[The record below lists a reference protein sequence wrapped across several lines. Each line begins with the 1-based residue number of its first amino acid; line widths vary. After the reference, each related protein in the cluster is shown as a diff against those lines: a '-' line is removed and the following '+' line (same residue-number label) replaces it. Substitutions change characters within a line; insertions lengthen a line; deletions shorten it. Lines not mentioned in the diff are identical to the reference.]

1 MAVLSSLL
9 GFGTPQQT
17 VPAQQMLSG
26 QLAPELA
33 PFYKDILGKAQALYQ
48 TKEAEGFQPYTG
60 PTIAQFTPEQE
71 QAFTGL
77 AGLSGTTA
85 PQFEEARTF
94 TKAAAAPVTTE
105 EIEARMSPYQQAVV
119 DIEKREAQKQFEQNV
134 LPKLRQAQ
142 IASGSFG
149 GTRGTLLEAQALADQ
164 SRALAD
170 IQARG
175 SAAAFDQAM
184 QALGQERARTGQAG
198 TQLGALAPSQLQT
211 GLREIGALQTVG
223 EQRQKQTQAALD
235 EAYQQF
241 IQEQERPYQTLD
253 RYSAIVRGMPT
264 PMVQRTPIAPAPT
277 LGQTLLGAAG
287 TAGSLYG
294 AFGGFSPTG
303 LFGMKGGYTGGG
315 IADLP
320 VVRRQLGG
328 GLNINPDSLMKYD
341 DAAFIEPFKIPP
353 RPGGQAGRQWD
364 RQYKDKGFKTGDVV
378 GKYRVTG
385 SGKEDIRPL
394 KLIKTNVEEIT
405 SDPETASTPGAFGA
419 LTKYAS
425 SIKPGDTSVSAL
437 ENLLANQQAGL
448 GDLKSVIGEK
458 AALAERM
465 KGALGKLPTT
475 EQADEETKKFF
486 ADKAARAQ
494 QQDEANIE
502 AAKRE
507 QFGNLAQF
515 FTRLGTA
522 TPRVQGLGGLVDV
535 GLRAADETIPQA
547 MQTQRALQEKQA
559 AAAEKQEARE
569 DKQRAEIL
577 SNKTKDLE
585 KLQAEYSLLEK
596 KGASASAL
604 AKAETDILQAL
615 AEIETLKA
623 STDVNVG
630 ELMPSDLR
638 NTEDRLKALTTGRI
652 IGDVP
657 TFEAAQNAALL
668 QAQTEVESALND
680 IRNKGGS
687 SALRQVSKAQVEA
700 AILGRA
706 EELLAAGGKLSRVT
720 GKRQSNIKQTDS
732 DASAGDSIDKEIEN
746 LTNN

>member
-77 AGLSGTTA
+77 SQLSGTTA

-119 DIEKREAQKQFEQNV
+119 DIEKREAQKQFDQNV
-134 LPKLRQAQ
+134 LPKIRQAQ
-142 IASGSFG
+142 IAAGSFG
-149 GTRGTLLEAQALADQ
+149 GTRGTLLEAQTLADQ

-211 GLREIGALQTVG
+211 GIREIGALQSAG
-223 EQRQKQTQAALD
+223 EARQQQTQAALD

-241 IQEQERPYQTLD
+241 IQEQQQPYQTLD

-264 PMVQRTPIAPAPT
+264 PIVQRQPIAPSPT

-320 VVRRQLGG
+320 VIRRAQPNMVLPGSGFSFVQDQAGNFTEATLDRMRGQGTVLKDSKGKIIKNITFDKNLPEGTKLYLTKDAQG
-328 GLNINPDSLMKYD
+328 GLSY
-341 DAAFIEPFKIPP
+341 
-353 RPGGQAGRQWD
+353 
-364 RQYKDKGFKTGDVV
+364 
-378 GKYRVTG
+378 
-385 SGKEDIRPL
+385 
-394 KLIKTNVEEIT
+394 
-405 SDPETASTPGAFGA
+405 TPGIDA
-419 LTKYAS
+419 
-425 SIKPGDTSVSAL
+425 
-437 ENLLANQQAGL
+437 
-448 GDLKSVIGEK
+448 EK
-458 AALAERM
+458 
-465 KGALGKLPTT
+465 KI
-475 EQADEETKKFF
+475 ETK
-486 ADKAARAQ
+486 
-494 QQDEANIE
+494 EE
-502 AAKRE
+502 S
-507 QFGNLAQF
+507 
-515 FTRLGTA
+515 
-522 TPRVQGLGGLVDV
+522 P
-535 GLRAADETIPQA
+535 
-547 MQTQRALQEKQA
+547 
-559 AAAEKQEARE
+559 
-569 DKQRAEIL
+569 
-577 SNKTKDLE
+577 
-585 KLQAEYSLLEK
+585 
-596 KGASASAL
+596 
-604 AKAETDILQAL
+604 
-615 AEIETLKA
+615 
-623 STDVNVG
+623 
-630 ELMPSDLR
+630 
-638 NTEDRLKALTTGRI
+638 I
-652 IGDVP
+652 IGDS
-657 TFEAAQNAALL
+657 TQK
-668 QAQTEVESALND
+668 D
-680 IRNKGGS
+680 
-687 SALRQVSKAQVEA
+687 
-700 AILGRA
+700 
-706 EELLAAGGKLSRVT
+706 LAAFNIEYQGSPSSEARKAAEARLT
-720 GKRQSNIKQTDS
+720 GKSQSIEDYRKNIQSKCYKD
-732 DASAGDSIDKEIEN
+732 
-746 LTNN
+746 

>member
-60 PTIAQFTPEQE
+60 PTIAEFTPEQE

-241 IQEQERPYQTLD
+241 IQEQERQYQTLD

-320 VVRRQLGG
+320 VVRRQVGG

-378 GKYRVTG
+378 GKYRITG

-437 ENLLANQQAGL
+437 ENLLATQQAGL

-458 AALAERM
+458 AELAERM

-522 TPRVQGLGGLVDV
+522 TPRTQGIGGLVDV
-535 GLRAADETIPQA
+535 GLRAAEETIPQA

-623 STDVNVG
+623 STDVNIG
-630 ELMPSDLR
+630 ELMPSDVR

-657 TFEAAQNAALL
+657 SFEIAQNAALL

-687 SALRQVSKAQVEA
+687 GALRQVSKAQVEA

-706 EELLAAGGKLSRVT
+706 QELLLEGGRLSRVT
-720 GKRQSNIKQTDS
+720 SKRQSNIKQTDS
-732 DASAGDSIDKEIEN
+732 DASAEDSIDTLLKENE
-746 LTNN
+746 

>member
-105 EIEARMSPYQQAVV
+105 EIEERMSPYQQAVV

-134 LPKLRQAQ
+134 LPKIRQAQ
-142 IASGSFG
+142 IAAGSFG
-149 GTRGTLLEAQALADQ
+149 GTRGTLLESQALADQ

-211 GLREIGALQTVG
+211 GLREVGALQSVG
-223 EQRQKQTQAALD
+223 EARQKQTQAALD

-320 VVRRQLGG
+320 VVRRQVGG
-328 GLNINPDSLMKYD
+328 GLNVNSDSLMKYD
-341 DAAFIEPFKIPP
+341 DAAFIDTFIVPKRPP
-353 RPGGQAGRQWD
+353 GMSGANWD
-364 RQYKDKGFKTGDVV
+364 RKYKKKGFKAGDKL
-378 GKYRVTG
+378 GRYRVT
-385 SGKEDIRPL
+385 STGKEDIRPL
-394 KLIKTNVEEIT
+394 KYIKSDVQKIT
-405 SDPETASTPGAFGA
+405 SDPETASTPGAYGA

-458 AALAERM
+458 AELAERM

-502 AAKRE
+502 ASKRE

-522 TPRVQGLGGLVDV
+522 TPRVEGLGGLVDV

-569 DKQRAEIL
+569 DKQRAETL

-623 STDVNVG
+623 TTDVNIG
-630 ELMPSDLR
+630 ELMPKDLTK
-638 NTEDRLKALTTGRI
+638 TEDRLKALTTGRI

-657 TFEAAQNAALL
+657 GFEMAQNAALL

-687 SALRQVSKAQVEA
+687 GALRQVSKAQVEA

-706 EELLAAGGKLSRVT
+706 QDLLAEGGRLSRVT
-720 GKRQSNIKQTDS
+720 DKRQSNVKQTDS
-732 DASAGDSIDKEIEN
+732 SGSAEEALDKEIGN
-746 LTNN
+746 L